1 MLDWFET
8 RGLTAYSISCGQSL
22 LYNNIFP
29 KHKERLDKKMSE
41 LVVTVAKMQVPE
53 WRRHFD
59 VVVAC
64 EDEEGEDL
72 DVPLVSIRFR

>member
-1 MLDWFET
+1 MPGELQPSAWCLSGPCAT
-8 RGLTAYSISCGQSL
+8 CS
-22 LYNNIFP
+22 FP
-29 KHKERLDKKMSE
+29 S
-41 LVVTVAKMQVPE
+41 PC
-53 WRRHFD
+53 RRHFD